1 MRMQF
6 LLKECRASRNAVQ
19 TAASAEYKR
28 TYNLNMRSVKIQAE
42 EKSSGIA
49 LRHFQT
55 ANQPKNIKSSVLRM
69 ILFSPIR
76 EFEKV
81 RPCLEKSPDLSV

>member
-1 MRMQF
+1 MRMKF
-6 LLKECRASRNAVQ
+6 LLKECRENRNAVK
-19 TAASAEYKR
+19 TTVSAEYKR
-28 TYNLNMRSVKIQAE
+28 TYNPNMRSVKTQVG
-42 EKSSGIA
+42 EKSSASA